1 MERLTS
7 SVKLALQRYNRQVH
21 VRCAIT
27 AFILSAG
34 MLAQST
40 PPACPAGRPVDDL
53 IAEIHKQQAKK
64 KHRNPNPLPD
74 VICIGGWCRGR
85 PKTPPPVP
93 EPAPRAQ
100 APSTADS
107 SSSGVSS
114 SKPPVDKCDEA
125 MELALEAAHNVEVG
139 DYSFD
144 NKNYNGALLRYKDA
158 DVEKPEDAAIH
169 VRLGRVFEKLGQLP
183 EATGHYKAALD
194 LAGPQK
200 WADEAK
206 AALVRLEQHAPR

>member
-1 MERLTS
+1 MA
-7 SVKLALQRYNRQVH
+7 VALKRYNRQVH

-34 MLAQST
+34 MLAQSA
-40 PPACPAGRPVDDL
+40 PPLCPAGRPVDDI
-53 IAEIHKQQAKK
+53 IAEIHKQQDKK
-64 KHRNPNPLPD
+64 KHRNSNPLPD
-74 VICIGGWCRGR
+74 NICIGGWCRGR
-85 PKTPPPVP
+85 SRKPAPAP
-93 EPAPRAQ
+93 ESTPRAQ
-100 APSTADS
+100 APSTTDS

-144 NKNYNGALLRYKDA
+144 NRNYNGALLRYKDA
-158 DVEKPEDAAIH
+158 DEGKPEDAAIH
-169 VRLGRVFEKLGQLP
+169 VRLGRVFEKLGQLQ
-183 EATGHYKAALD
+183 EATGQYKAALD

-200 WADEAK
+200 WSDEAK
-206 AALVRLEQHAPR
+206 AALARLEQHAPRL